1 MCIRDRPE
9 IETILID
16 RKDSPVLGA
25 GEATQGPT
33 AAAISNAVFDAVGLR
48 LRRIPFTPEM
58 VLEAAAEA

>member
-1 MCIRDRPE
+1 MTFGEVPE

-33 AAAISNAVFDAVGLR
+33 AAAISNAVFDAVGIR

-58 VLEAAAEA
+58 VLEAAVKA